1 MEENKFLEKTPFK
14 KKSSEKEI
22 IRVIGDEIEGLR
34 NYTHEVIS
42 SAKQNE
48 YGIALNLISS
58 EIISVSNKISEF
70 LNSRYMEIESLEEEI
85 GALKERIR
93 QQDKYYKEKLEQK
106 ATKDRE
112 ELVNLAERMGAFM
125 RLVDENV
132 KVVSASTKIK
142 RSHGR
147 QKDTRITDEEV
158 VALYKKGLSTQ
169 RIADYYNSKY
179 GGIIV
184 TGSGIKN
191 RLVSLG
197 VYEGRRL

>member
-1 MEENKFLEKTPFK
+1 MEENNFLEKTPFR

-22 IRVIGDEIEGLR
+22 IYVIKNEIKDLR

-42 SAKQNE
+42 MTKQNE
-48 YGIALNLISS
+48 YDIALNLISS
-58 EIISVSNKISEF
+58 KIISVSNEMSEF
-70 LNSRYMEIESLEEEI
+70 LNNRYMELDSLEEEK
-85 GALKERIR
+85 GRLKNEV
-93 QQDKYYKEKLEQK
+93 KTLKEKLEDK
-106 ATKDRE
+106 ENKDRE
-112 ELVNLAERMGAFM
+112 ELKNLTKRMEAFM
-125 RLVDENV
+125 ELVEENA

-147 QKDTRITDEEV
+147 QKDTRIKDDEVIE
-158 VALYKKGLSTQ
+158 LYKKGLSTQ